1 MKRGLRYR
9 LSLLLVCM
17 VVGMLLLAG
26 ISLMVETHYHF
37 QLYQEQYGTVNN
49 LQGLTFH
56 LEQAL
61 LQSMMWTLIG
71 TVVLAAMIS
80 LYVAK
85 RLSAPL
91 IDMKEAAEK
100 ITRGDLS
107 ARTNVPGNDELSEL
121 GNALNHLAA
130 QLQKQE
136 QLRVTMTQDIA
147 HELRTPLTT
156 LKSHIQAMLD
166 QIWEPTPARLQA
178 CYEETERL
186 IMLVSDLEQLTE
198 MDSPHFRLHRKPEN
212 LTALIEQSVR
222 ILSAAFLEKGIRLEV
237 GPHPDLRLNVDRDRL
252 IQILVNVLSNSLKFT
267 PEGGQVEIRVKDEN
281 DSVLITVQD
290 TGPGIAPEDL
300 PYVFERFYRADK
312 SRNRKWGGS
321 GIGLTIVKKLVDA
334 HGGTVWIESG
344 HGTKVYIRLPK
355 ECNKDQKDQ

>member
-1 MKRGLRYR
+1 MKHGLRYR
-9 LSLLLVCM
+9 LSLVLLSA
-17 VVGMLLLAG
+17 VVGTLLLAG
-26 ISLMVETHYHF
+26 TSLMAETHYHF
-37 QLYQEQYGTVNN
+37 QLYQEQYGMDHN

-61 LQSMMWTLIG
+61 LQSMMWTLLGAI
-71 TVVLAAMIS
+71 VLAVIIS
-80 LYVAK
+80 LYLAK

-91 IDMKEAAEK
+91 IEMKKAAEK

-107 ARTNVPGNDELSEL
+107 VRTNVPGNDELSEL
-121 GNALNHLAA
+121 GKALNHLAE
-130 QLQKQE
+130 QLQQQE
-136 QLRVTMTQDIA
+136 QLRITMTQDIA
-147 HELRTPLTT
+147 HDLRTPLAT

-166 QIWEPTPARLQA
+166 QIWEPTPARLRS

-186 IMLVSDLEQLTE
+186 ITLVADLEQLTE

-212 LTALIEQSVR
+212 LTALIEQSVH
-222 ILSAAFLEKGIRLEV
+222 IVSAAFLEKGVRLEV
-237 GPHPDLRLNVDRDRL
+237 KPHPALCLNVDRDRL

-267 PEGGQVEIRVKDEN
+267 PEGGKVEIRVKDEN
-281 DSVLITVQD
+281 GSVLITVQD

-334 HGGTVWIESG
+334 HGGSVWIESDN
-344 HGTKVYIRLPK
+344 GTKVSIRLPK
-355 ECNKDQKDQ
+355 